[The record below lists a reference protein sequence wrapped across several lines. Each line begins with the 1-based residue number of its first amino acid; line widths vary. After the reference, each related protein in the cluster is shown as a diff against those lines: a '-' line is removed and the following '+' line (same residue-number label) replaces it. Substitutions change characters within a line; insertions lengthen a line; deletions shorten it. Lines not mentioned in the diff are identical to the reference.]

1 MTGRQTPIRPGPL
14 ALAGIAGSLL
24 LAGCSFASAALPAE
38 GRVAVSITPGK
49 PGAPTETVTVSWGN
63 GKALLRSE
71 RRAEGGETLAA
82 GEAGLDGDR
91 LRELWQAVE
100 RNRLTEF
107 KASEAAGQVFDF
119 GTRSVRL
126 EWAPRAGQARQAHA
140 FSWIKPLDNE
150 ARVQPLLRAAAEAAR
165 AAVPGVP
172 LAYFPAPPSRP

>member
-1 MTGRQTPIRPGPL
+1 M
-14 ALAGIAGSLL
+14 
-24 LAGCSFASAALPAE
+24 
-38 GRVAVSITPGK
+38 
-49 PGAPTETVTVSWGN
+49 SWRN

-71 RRAEGGETLAA
+71 RRADGGETLAA
-82 GEAGLDGDR
+82 GEAALDGTR
-91 LRELWQAVE
+91 LHDLWQAVE

-107 KASEAAGQVFDF
+107 VPSEAAGQVFDF

-126 EWAPRAGQARQAHA
+126 EWTPRAGEARQAHT

-150 ARVQPLLRAAAEAAR
+150 AHVQPLLRAATDSAR